1 MPTGYTQMIKN
12 GQVKTPQEFLH
23 LCLRNFGVCISM
35 KDEPLDVRKDYTDNI
50 KKFTQGD
57 VDYHKEKMKS
67 AEERMQKILKMTD
80 EELYQMYLKKYSDT
94 KVWCEEGLKEAYAIN
109 EKYNELSIAIS
120 KWDCSPDY
128 EPIKKFALDQLSV
141 SMEGTDYYEKEL
153 AKIGDLSRESFQKNR
168 DEFYNGLI
176 ADTQW
181 DINYHKDEM
190 ERAMQRQA
198 DTLTFYHSFKQEL
211 EKLNK

>member
-23 LCLRNFGVCISM
+23 LCLRNFGVCVSM
-35 KDEPLDVRKDYTDNI
+35 KEEPLDVRKDYTDNI
-50 KKFTQGD
+50 MKFTQGD
-57 VDYHKEKMKS
+57 VDYHRERMKS

-80 EELYQMYLKKYSDT
+80 EELYQMYLKKYSET
-94 KVWCEEGLKEAYAIN
+94 KVWCEDRIKEAHAVD
-109 EKYNELSIAIS
+109 EKYNEFSEAIG

-128 EPIKKFALDQLSV
+128 EPIKKFALDQLRV

-168 DEFYNGLI
+168 DEFYNGLVS
-176 ADTQW
+176 DTQW

-190 ERAMQRQA
+190 ERAVKRQA
-198 DTLTFYHSFKQEL
+198 DTLAFYHSFKQEL